1 MLFILLV
8 QIGNVIL
15 NSMYN
20 MDTDVLEI
28 FNTLVLSITV
38 SSAFLIGAIL
48 SIFIHYPERIRADLA
63 AFSAGIFFATIAFS
77 LIDEAIREGS
87 FITMVI
93 GFVVGAV
100 VFSVINRIL
109 QTRYKSK
116 TKNNNTSSSKTVII
130 GTFLDSFP
138 ETIFIGVI
146 IALNLQG
153 LMSAVLALFLGNL
166 TATME
171 GAKRMIDDS
180 KHNLKIFNQWLYVFV
195 IVTIGGPLGWF
206 LEKPLN
212 PEQLSMIISFAA
224 GALMAFITEELIPQ
238 AYKRVELHIGL
249 SSSFGFIIAL
259 ALFHYM

>member
-1 MLFILLV
+1 MV
-8 QIGNVIL
+8 T
-15 NSMYN
+15 
-20 MDTDVLEI
+20 DTLEI

-77 LIDEAIREGS
+77 LIDESIREGS

-93 GFVVGAV
+93 GFVVGSV

-116 TKNNNTSSSKTVII
+116 TKTNASSSKTVII

-146 IALNLQG
+146 IALNFQG
-153 LMSAVLALFLGNL
+153 LIPAVLALFLGNL

-171 GAKRMIDDS
+171 GAKRMVDDS
-180 KHNLKIFNQWLYVFV
+180 KHNLNF
-195 IVTIGGPLGWF
+195 
-206 LEKPLN
+206 
-212 PEQLSMIISFAA
+212 
-224 GALMAFITEELIPQ
+224 
-238 AYKRVELHIGL
+238 
-249 SSSFGFIIAL
+249 
-259 ALFHYM
+259 